1 MQDPSEHYTSGNTRP
16 ESESNAVD
24 WSESMSPQS
33 TTFVGLFAHNRL
45 PQEDIALTS
54 NQPIQVYRGSQPGTR
69 IIPCAQRV
77 SDSIPKATRSTMD
90 TIKPR
95 EETSDSADDLLG
107 TSIAKLEVEVA
118 QMALLKQSMWDIGTS
133 LTVSFMNCQD
143 IPPPV
148 IAAVKKHAKRW
159 TIYANVSFEFI
170 DNDEPGTI
178 RVAFME
184 DKGHYSYLG
193 RSCQQIDKDKP
204 TMNLDPLEINEL
216 MLQRNENR
224 FRQVVLHEF
233 GHALGCVHEHSQPN
247 AEIKWNKAVIYD
259 YYQSRFNWSKE
270 MVDDNILCHYTSE
283 SRLLHATRLH
293 DKYSIMQYSFGR
305 AFTHDGFFMPGG
317 DDLSTKDQ
325 KFINKLY
332 PYPSTA
338 DTGIVIWDRFG
349 TSTSSDKLRLSC
361 PLPSHY
367 QFASKS
373 TETPPS
379 ILLGITR
386 LDVKQPPHLLIS
398 CDVDPGDSMMNL
410 DTLVSSKL
418 ELETFGCT
426 WLALSESD
434 ADFEF
439 DHISITPKSPGI
451 PKRWKKSLYLPR
463 NVTIPITFKTPY
475 SIGDIPTVSI
485 WIHAIDSTSDFGL
498 DIKVSANRIDGKG
511 FMLEC
516 YIAQETECKVR
527 EVGVT
532 WFAHSPTK
540 RDICS
545 GSFGVQDSSQLES
558 DDDTDSP
565 DTSTIF
571 KGSQEFTFV
580 IPVKSPP
587 KIFMGFSELHIDSK
601 SDICIS
607 VTHDAATPAE
617 EGWKIDWRIDTWGKT
632 TMNAAQVTCI
642 AIKHAVRVV
651 S

>member
-1 MQDPSEHYTSGNTRP
+1 
-16 ESESNAVD
+16 
-24 WSESMSPQS
+24 
-33 TTFVGLFAHNRL
+33 
-45 PQEDIALTS
+45 
-54 NQPIQVYRGSQPGTR
+54 
-69 IIPCAQRV
+69 
-77 SDSIPKATRSTMD
+77 
-90 TIKPR
+90 
-95 EETSDSADDLLG
+95 
-107 TSIAKLEVEVA
+107 
-118 QMALLKQSMWDIGTS
+118 
-133 LTVSFMNCQD
+133 
-143 IPPPV
+143 
-148 IAAVKKHAKRW
+148 
-159 TIYANVSFEFI
+159 
-170 DNDEPGTI
+170 
-178 RVAFME
+178 
-184 DKGHYSYLG
+184 
-193 RSCQQIDKDKP
+193 
-204 TMNLDPLEINEL
+204 MNLDPLEINEL

-293 DKYSIMQYSFGR
+293 DKYSIMQYYFGPE
-305 AFTHDGFFMPGG
+305 FTHDGFFMPGG

-410 DTLVSSKL
+410 DTLVGLGL
-418 ELETFGCT
+418 ESFGCT
-426 WLALSESD
+426 WLALSKSD
-434 ADFEF
+434 SDFEF
-439 DHISITPKSPGI
+439 DRVSINSKSSEI
-451 PKRWKKSLYLPR
+451 PKRWKKSYLPR

-498 DIKVSANRIDGKG
+498 DIKVSATRIDRKG

-516 YIAQETECKVR
+516 YIAQETECEVR

-540 RDICS
+540 KDIYS
-545 GSFGVQDSSQLES
+545 GFFGVADSSQP
-558 DDDTDSP
+558 DDNIDAPNTP
-565 DTSTIF
+565 TTF
-571 KGSQEFTFV
+571 RGSQEFTFADSV
-580 IPVKSPP
+580 TLPP
-587 KIFMGFSELHIDSK
+587 KIFMGFSELHIGTTNNHM
-601 SDICIS
+601 CIS
-607 VTHDAATPAE
+607 AKDYAVTPTQ
-617 EGWKIDWRIDTWGKT
+617 IDWQIDIWGGT
-632 TMNAAQVTCI
+632 EVNAVQVTYI
-642 AIKHAVRVV
+642 AVRAVEETAV
-651 S
+651 GDRLDSLLKIGWYADIIGHVRSKQKSIDL